1 MDALDQRIFNWFVD
15 TAHKLMDRGYVRAWF
30 SWLEWILITG
40 LIAAAAKKAG
50 SPLLYGLTAICAV
63 MLFFVGLAGVE
74 KLRDDLVPSYK
85 GHPLLLIGVVLL
97 VSFAGMWVVFNV
109 LFTLLPASAA

>member
-1 MDALDQRIFNWFVD
+1 MDAIDQRIFNWFVD
-15 TAHKLMDRGYVRAWF
+15 TAHKLMNRGYIRAWF

-40 LIAAAAKKAG
+40 LITAAARKAN
-50 SPLLYGLTAICAV
+50 SFTLYALAAICAL

-85 GHPLLLIGVVLL
+85 GHPLLLIGIVLL
-97 VSFAGMWVVFNV
+97 VSVAGMWVVFNV